1 MKKEMILQLAS
12 KLQEVGRI
20 EFEYNSSFYE
30 IFESAEGG
38 YMINLY
44 SSNEKDEDNEY
55 LYENNFDGG
64 LCTGNPKDAIEFML

>member
-1 MKKEMILQLAS
+1 MKKEIILQLAS
-12 KLQEVGRI
+12 KLQEVGRV

-30 IFESAEGG
+30 IFESAENG
-38 YMINLY
+38 YMINIY

-64 LCTGNPKDAIEFML
+64 LCTGNAKDAIEFML